1 MIDKETQKAV
11 DMFYS
16 IYSEFYKKCGD
27 RNMEIQLACA
37 LCGVKVPEL
46 ETFSFF
52 CLGIVD
58 ARGINDGRER

>member
-27 RNMEIQLACA
+27 SADMCIMR
-37 LCGVKVPEL
+37 
-46 ETFSFF
+46 
-52 CLGIVD
+52 
-58 ARGINDGRER
+58 R